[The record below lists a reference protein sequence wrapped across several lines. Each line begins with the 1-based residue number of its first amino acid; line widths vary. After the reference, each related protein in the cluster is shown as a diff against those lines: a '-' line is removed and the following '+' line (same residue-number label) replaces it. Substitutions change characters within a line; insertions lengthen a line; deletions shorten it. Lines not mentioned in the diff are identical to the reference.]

1 MHIFKIVHCRLWSLQ
16 LLLLAFSFMS
26 YMREESEEYIYIY
39 LCVCMSRHVLIRNMI
54 MYEYSTQVHSLWYNE
69 YIRIY
74 LHLFL
79 NVMCIY
85 IYMHACSSVYCIH
98 TNSSID
104 IQYIYTVSTH
114 TFTTGQSIQ
123 WTDSGLPFDRC
134 PGALAG
140 TWSSGFGP
148 QHQVVGKLDTFRH
161 GYKVA
166 KRHGP
171 TLIDGRMVSYTFMSS
186 WSTLTSCQVA
196 KSLRWPREM
205 EM

>member
-1 MHIFKIVHCRLWSLQ
+1 MILTVTFACIFFHVIYAWGVGR
-16 LLLLAFSFMS
+16 
-26 YMREESEEYIYIY
+26 IYIY
-39 LCVCMSRHVLIRNMI
+39 VCVCMSRQVLTRNMI

-74 LHLFL
+74 LYLFL
-79 NVMCIY
+79 KCYVYIY
-85 IYMHACSSVYCIH
+85 IIYMHACSVYTAY

-104 IQYIYTVSTH
+104 IQYIYAVSTH

-148 QHQVVGKLDTFRH
+148 QHQVVGKLDIFRH

-171 TLIDGRMVSYTFMSS
+171 VLIDGRMVSYTFMSS